1 MLSMN
6 KGLVKMDY
14 TEYYA
19 ARNEIVK
26 IVSEDLLGPVDENEV
41 LKESPVS
48 YYLIGKLYPRNIKD
62 VSEEQVTTENEECFQ
77 DEETLAMGSC
87 GYPSA
92 VGLTFAIDRNVKYF
106 NVETEAAYYEL
117 IENKGK
123 IFLDGENTNTN
134 LWQRKIVNKQISVDV
149 CELLKKKK
157 IIKYIHDKLFL
168 QISLYDCSSL
178 DNYKIIATLVNDSF
192 SIDSTYTELSKNTYF
207 QPKMLISGLNGGKFC
222 ELYQRNDSVVDLEAI
237 ELELLYHDVK
247 SFAIGHG
254 CSSSCKMDN
263 KNDVTSI
270 EMKIL
275 PEQAV
280 LQMKPTTCM
289 TGRFL
294 SMKFLS
300 EASFEELT
308 QGINNLCDGY
318 NDWIDKLKNSINK
331 IGKELKKTAENN
343 IGRCTT
349 ALQRLRNTIGVLQ
362 DKEALKAF
370 QLANKAMYLQRK
382 ATNPTL
388 EDDFITW
395 YPFQLAFFLMEL
407 EPLVNPNSDKRKLV
421 DLLWF
426 PTGGGK
432 TEAYLGISAF
442 AIFYRRLIA
451 IKENRE
457 DLGVVAFMRYTLRL
471 LSFQQFERASS
482 MICAAE
488 YIRRENNLGNNPF
501 GIGLWAGES
510 LTPNRLDD
518 AEAYLRGKTSD
529 NTNPVQ
535 MKKCP
540 WCGTRISANEY
551 YVDKS
556 RNRMVICCPN
566 EKCYFHEGLPIHLV
580 DEDIYANK
588 PSFIVGTIDKFAQ
601 IAFKEE
607 AGCLLGVDLIK
618 SPDLII
624 QDELHL
630 ISGPLGTITG
640 IYEAAITKLCEKN
653 GIKPKI
659 IASTATIRNAEK
671 QIKSLYGTGYEQF
684 PPQGLSIKDS
694 YFAEISTREEKAE
707 RDYVGVFSPGSSRA
721 LTFTRTAAALLFA
734 SRYLLDAGYSE
745 EIIDSFW
752 TQTGYFNTLKEL
764 GSALIRIVDSVQDRF
779 KYLKESKF
787 AKKYPTKTPLRRYDR
802 AYEMTSRNSSA
813 DLGNAIQND
822 LIQPF
827 KKDGSNNPY
836 DFLIASNMISVG
848 VDVPRLN
855 NMIVVGQPIKTSEY
869 IQATSRVGR
878 RTPGLVFVLY
888 LPNFSRDRSHYEQF
902 EQYHSCL
909 YKFVEATSLTP
920 FADRARDRALQA
932 LYIILCRYFVKELRS
947 NKDAKNF
954 RTTIPGLKQVRDYI
968 LDYVAEVDP
977 EELDNVKDEIA
988 MIETEWE
995 QKAISNKNLIYFKA
1009 HDDRETLYKK
1019 DIDEGSRFRM
1029 MNSMRSVEPT
1039 IEVEVLE

>member
-1 MLSMN
+1 
-6 KGLVKMDY
+6 MDY

-19 ARNEIVK
+19 ARDEIIR
-26 IVSEDLLGPVDENEV
+26 IVTEDLLGPVEENEI
-41 LKESPVS
+41 LNELPVS
-48 YYLIGKLYPRNIKD
+48 YYLVGKLYPRNIRNIA
-62 VSEEQVTTENEECFQ
+62 EEQVTTENDELFQ
-77 DEETLAMGSC
+77 DEETLAMGNS

-92 VGLTFAIDRNVKYF
+92 VGLTFSIDRNVKQF
-106 NVETEAAYYEL
+106 TIEAGAAYYEFKEDKE
-117 IENKGK
+117 IKTVDGKGN
-123 IFLDGENTNTN
+123 NTK
-134 LWQRKIVNKQISVDV
+134 LWQRKPVNKCFTIVVS
-149 CELLKKKK
+149 ELLKKKK
-157 IIKYIHDKLFL
+157 IIEYIHDKLFL
-168 QISLYDCSSL
+168 QVSLYDCSNL
-178 DNYKIIATLVNDSF
+178 ADYKIIATIVNDNVSM
-192 SIDSTYTELSKNTYF
+192 DSTYTELSKNTYF
-207 QPKMLISGLNGGKFC
+207 QPRMIIDKLEGGKFC
-222 ELYQRNDSVVDLEAI
+222 ELYQRNNSLDDVESI

-247 SFAIGHG
+247 SFSVGHG
-254 CSSSCKMDN
+254 CSSACVFD
-263 KNDVTSI
+263 KNGNVSSI
-270 EMKIL
+270 EMKIM
-275 PEQAV
+275 PEHPV
-280 LQMKPTTCM
+280 LQMKPTACM
-289 TGRFL
+289 TGKFL

-300 EASFEELT
+300 EASLKEIT
-308 QGINNLCDGY
+308 NGINSLCNGY
-318 NDWIDKLKNSINK
+318 NEWINGLKNNIGK
-331 IGKELKKTAENN
+331 VGKELSTAANNN
-343 IGRCTT
+343 INKCLT
-349 ALQRLRNTIGVLQ
+349 ALQRLKETVNVLQ
-362 DKEALKAF
+362 NEIALKAF
-370 QLANKAMYLQRK
+370 QLANKAMFLQRK
-382 ATNPTL
+382 ATNPSL
-388 EDDFITW
+388 SDDSITW
-395 YPFQLAFFLMEL
+395 YPFQLAFFLMEI
-407 EPLVNPNSDKRKLV
+407 EPLVNPKSENRKKV

-457 DLGVVAFMRYTLRL
+457 DVGVVAFMRYTLRL

-488 YIRRENNLGNNPF
+488 YIRRENNLGQNSF

-510 LTPNRLDD
+510 LTPNILDD
-518 AEAYLRGKTSD
+518 AEAYLRGKTTN

-540 WCGTRISANEY
+540 WCGSRISANDY
-551 YVDKS
+551 YVDK
-556 RNRMVICCPN
+556 NIKRMFIRCPN
-566 EKCYFHEGLPIHLV
+566 ENCDFHDGLPIHLV
-580 DEDIYANK
+580 DEDIYAHK

-607 AGCLLGVDLIK
+607 AGCLLGVDLAK
-618 SPDLII
+618 PPELII

-640 IYEAAITKLCEKN
+640 LYEAAITKLCEKN

-659 IASTATIRNAEK
+659 IASTATIRNAEN
-671 QIKSLYGTGYEQF
+671 QIKSLYGTTYEQF

-707 RDYVGVFSPGSSRA
+707 RDYVGVFSAGSSRA
-721 LTFTRTAAALLFA
+721 LTFTRTAASLLFA
-734 SRYLLDAGYSE
+734 TRYLLDTGYSE
-745 EIIDSFW
+745 EVIDSFW

-787 AKKYPTKTPLRRYDR
+787 SKKYPTKTPLKRYDR

-813 DLGNAIQND
+813 DLGNAIQNE
-822 LIQPF
+822 LTMPF
-827 KKDGSNNPY
+827 KKDSSNNPY

-855 NMIVVGQPIKTSEY
+855 NMLVVGQPIKTSEY

-878 RTPGLVFVLY
+878 RTPGLVLVLY
-888 LPNFSRDRSHYEQF
+888 LPSFSRDRSHYEQF
-902 EQYHSCL
+902 EQYHSSL
-909 YKFVEATSLTP
+909 YKYVEATSLTP

-932 LYIILCRYFVKELRS
+932 LYVILCRYLVKDLRS
-947 NKDAKNF
+947 NKDAKNYKSSL
-954 RTTIPGLKQVRDYI
+954 PGLEKVRNYI
-968 LDYVAEVDP
+968 FDYVSEVDP
-977 EELDNVKDEIA
+977 EELENVKNEIA
-988 MIETEWE
+988 MIESEWE
-995 QKAISNKNLIYFKA
+995 HQVNAHKNLIYYKA
-1009 HDDRETLYKK
+1009 YDDRETLYKK